1 MKLLS
6 CCFLHSI
13 LCNEILS
20 QVSKNR
26 FLPSTVSS
34 ADMLNDELKRRMTH
48 SQGGLTP
55 TAQRKGEGFLFAIV
69 HLIFRSFRLFSL
81 FLFCLR
87 GKCRDITLVVPSQS
101 FSRPTLH

>member
-6 CCFLHSI
+6 CCFLHST

-55 TAQRKGEGFLFAIV
+55 TAQRKGEGFSFC
-69 HLIFRSFRLFSL
+69 HRSSSFS
-81 FLFCLR
+81 FFPPFF
-87 GKCRDITLVVPSQS
+87 VVPVLS
-101 FSRPTLH
+101 

>member
-55 TAQRKGEGFLFAIV
+55 TAQRKGEGF
-69 HLIFRSFRLFSL
+69 SFCHCSSYFSL

-87 GKCRDITLVVPSQS
+87 VKCRDITLVVPSQS